1 MIISFIIICFFL
13 RSPQTDSSA
22 REEPVQRPR
31 RGGRHVPL
39 VPRGVAGRGRRERL
53 PPGRPRRPRH
63 PQVGFS
69 GSAPLGLLIVIL
81 CLGLLF
87 GLLSADVTV
96 CTVHIHTH
104 CIHLKKSLYVCVRT
118 YISSL
123 LSKARA
129 FPLFLL
135 TLRTSWH
142 SDTQSNDQA
151 INSSNN

>member
-69 GSAPLGLLIVIL
+69 GIAPLGLLIVIL

-87 GLLSADVTV
+87 GLPFCRRYCLYST
-96 CTVHIHTH
+96 HTH
-104 CIHLKKSLYVCVRT
+104 TLYTLKKIVVCLCA
-118 YISSL
+118 YIHFIF
-123 LSKARA
+123 A
-129 FPLFLL
+129 FKGKGISFVLANFANFM
-135 TLRTSWH
+135 T
-142 SDTQSNDQA
+142 
-151 INSSNN
+151 